1 MRSNLYFVFI
11 FFVTSIVICVQ
22 CRQPSWNVRF
32 QGDNLY
38 ALTTDSWQECGLL
51 CTRNMQ
57 RTEDSIK
64 STTCSFWTWNDPS
77 NREYNNVCRF
87 HQEIYSTEY
96 NGGAISGLTGCYN
109 SNLLII
115 FYIVCNIFIHCY
127 INLNFSSSTT
137 CI

>member
-1 MRSNLYFVFI
+1 MLSAINYDRFHFDIQYTQKLVRKQKIRKLSLNSIYVKIQKMRSNRSIVYI

-22 CRQPSWNVRF
+22 CRQPSWNVEF

-87 HQEIYSTEY
+87 HQEIYSK
-96 NGGAISGLTGCYN
+96 
-109 SNLLII
+109 
-115 FYIVCNIFIHCY
+115 
-127 INLNFSSSTT
+127 
-137 CI
+137 